1 MKMVEF
7 PATLT
12 RELPVRVI
20 DVSESGCLVESRQ
33 RLEIGTIGRLR
44 FTIGSEDCTDDVE
57 VMRCEAV
64 PGVPSLY
71 RLGVR
76 LLWTKPRRAGS
87 IRHAVGTHVAAQ
99 DWLESVRVM

>member
-20 DVSESGCLVESRQ
+20 DISESGCLVESRQ
-33 RLEIGTIGRLR
+33 RMEVGTIGTLRLR
-44 FTIGSEDCTDDVE
+44 LGSHDCTDDVE
-57 VMRCEAV
+57 VVRCDAV
-64 PGVPSLY
+64 AGVPSLY

-87 IRHAVGTHVAAQ
+87 IRHAVGTHVAER